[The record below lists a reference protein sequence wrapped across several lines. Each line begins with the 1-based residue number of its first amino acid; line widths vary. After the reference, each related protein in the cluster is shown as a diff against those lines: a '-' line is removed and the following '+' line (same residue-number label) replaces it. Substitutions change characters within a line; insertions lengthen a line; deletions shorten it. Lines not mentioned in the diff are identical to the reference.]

1 MTDYI
6 FKENEFTE
14 AFDFSYEPYLFHY
27 SSHLAIQYPDWITF
41 SVVSKK
47 RGKVEG
53 HLHVAIKNKEGI
65 SPVRAPFGSFQFS
78 PSLKPLVLF
87 KFIEFVCERLK
98 KKGIESLTI
107 KNAPD
112 FFEPESS
119 PVLNTFLLNQGF
131 LIINSEVQTVV
142 RTGDDFSSG
151 LSAWEKRR
159 LRQAKEAGLIFKRLD
174 SKQLKSVYQFIL
186 DCRVERDYILSIDW
200 STLKRTVDAFPDR
213 FILFGVMHKDEFAAA
228 SISINAGNK
237 ILSNFHSAHPRKFDR
252 LSPVVMLLKG
262 IFDFCCENDFRLLD
276 LGTSSLEGLP
286 NFKLLNFKLGLGAHP
301 TMKLTFKKL
310 L

>member
-1 MTDYI
+1 M
-6 FKENEFTE
+6 
-14 AFDFSYEPYLFHY
+14 A
-27 SSHLAIQYPDWITF
+27 
-41 SVVSKK
+41 
-47 RGKVEG
+47 
-53 HLHVAIKNKEGI
+53 HLHAAIKNKEAI
-65 SPVRAPFGSFQFS
+65 SPFRAPFGSFQLD

-87 KFIEFVCERLK
+87 RFIEFVCERLK

-112 FFEPESS
+112 SFEPESS
-119 PVLNTFLLNQGF
+119 PLLNTFLLNQGF
-131 LIINSEVQTVV
+131 SVVNSEVQTALKTEV
-142 RTGDDFSSG
+142 DFSSG

-159 LRQAKEAGLIFKRLD
+159 LRQAKEAGLVFKRLE
-174 SKQLKSVYQFIL
+174 SKQLKSVYEFIL
-186 DCRVERDYILSIDW
+186 GCRVERDYILSIDW

-228 SISINAGNK
+228 SISINVGNR

-252 LSPVVMLLKG
+252 LSPVVMLLNG
-262 IFDFCCENDFRLLD
+262 IFDFCCENHFRLLD

-286 NFKLLNFKLGLGAHP
+286 NFKLLDFKLGLGAQP